1 MQPTGQSYD
10 DIAKKRPI
18 QDVLAV
24 SATPSFSCH
33 KEVVPVHDHGPVIPR
48 RRRPRFLTSILI
60 FAFIVFSLISIFP
73 RSLPSWSYSQLMPC
87 LSGDAIGDHDEMT
100 FSGPISPTFSSNG
113 RTDQVQWDSYT
124 LVLQGQ
130 RILI

>member
-1 MQPTGQSYD
+1 MQPTGRPHD
-10 DIAKKRPI
+10 DIAEKRPI

-24 SATPSFSCH
+24 STATRSFSRH
-33 KEVVPVHDHGPVIPR
+33 KEVVPVHGQGPLIPR
-48 RRRPRFLTSILI
+48 QRRPRFLTSILI

-73 RSLPSWSYSQLMPC
+73 RSLPSWSYSLMMPC
-87 LSGDAIGDHDEMT
+87 LSGDATRDHAKMT

-130 RILI
+130 